1 MYIIYYTNL
10 FKNILCYSFKMDC
23 VERDPFE
30 HCIESNELI
39 LKEYIKDLEEK
50 LKESNENFSR
60 QKRINERI
68 ISNYEHLDQQYDK
81 IYALLNED
89 QKRSLT
95 D

>member
-1 MYIIYYTNL
+1 
-10 FKNILCYSFKMDC
+10 MDC
-23 VERDPFE
+23 EKRDPYK

-89 QKRSLT
+89 QKRSLA

>member
-1 MYIIYYTNL
+1 
-10 FKNILCYSFKMDC
+10 MDSK
-23 VERDPFE
+23 ERDSFE

-39 LKEYIKDLEEK
+39 LKGYIKDLEEK

-68 ISNYEHLDQQYDK
+68 ISKYEHLDQQYDK

-89 QKRSLT
+89 QKRSLKE
-95 D
+95 

>member
-1 MYIIYYTNL
+1 
-10 FKNILCYSFKMDC
+10 MD
-23 VERDPFE
+23 
-30 HCIESNELI
+30 HNEEVNGCKDNEII

-68 ISNYEHLDQQYDK
+68 ITNYEHLDQQYDK

-89 QKRSLT
+89 QKRSLK